1 MSTAEERGNLNNP
14 AAPIRT
20 DITHGTKEEKDEI
33 NKFLATGVYT
43 PKKGGK
49 YRKSK
54 KFKTSKKSRKNRRRR
69 THRKRY

>member
-33 NKFLATGVYT
+33 DKFLATGVYT

-54 KFKTSKKSRKNRRRR
+54 KSKKSRKIRRRR